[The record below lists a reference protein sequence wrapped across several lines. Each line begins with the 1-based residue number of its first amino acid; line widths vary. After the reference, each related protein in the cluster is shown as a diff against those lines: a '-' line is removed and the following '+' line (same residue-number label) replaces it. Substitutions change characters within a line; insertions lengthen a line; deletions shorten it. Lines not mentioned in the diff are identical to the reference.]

1 MTETR
6 SDTSSD
12 TSRRVHPGSAGR
24 LVLAALPWIGMLV
37 LAPAANR
44 VEPTVLGLPFLLF
57 WIVLWVVLTAVCMSV
72 IYLTD
77 PRNRA
82 EEVR

>member
-6 SDTSSD
+6 SDTP
-12 TSRRVHPGSAGR
+12 RRLHRGSAGR

-44 VEPTVLGLPFLLF
+44 VEPSVLGLPFLLF

-72 IYLTD
+72 VYLTD

-82 EEVR
+82 EEAR